1 MLISKVL
8 CPLPFSKH
16 DWLEF
21 HKLWKFTARCDGE
34 AYYYMNHMVAIN
46 VKVNRPLP
54 SSRKPHFQ
62 HEAKC
67 ATFLVK
73 ISFICLRM
81 ENYFHI
87 KGWALNLVLIQWS
100 GRPRKWPIIAPGQI
114 NRLNQKR
121 SWVRVISSVTQAKS
135 GEPNDGFLKYIENTF
150 LAIHKVLLAL
160 QKCIF
165 SGAKKFFSVRPF

>member
-21 HKLWKFTARCDGE
+21 VKLWKFTARCDGE
-34 AYYYMNHMVAIN
+34 VYYYMNHRVSIN
-46 VKVNRPLP
+46 VKVNYRPLP
-54 SSRKPHFQ
+54 NPKTPHFQ

-67 ATFLVK
+67 TTFLVK
-73 ISFICLRM
+73 MSFICMRIK
-81 ENYFHI
+81 NHFHI
-87 KGWALNLVLIQWS
+87 KGWALNLVLIQRS
-100 GRPRKWPIIAPGQI
+100 GRPRKWLIIAHGQI

-121 SWVRVISSVTQAKS
+121 SWVRVISSMTQAKS
-135 GEPNDGFLKYIENTF
+135 GAPNDGFLKYIENTF

-160 QKCIF
+160 
-165 SGAKKFFSVRPF
+165 